1 MTHAGWIAATCACL
15 LAILPAVA
23 MAETEHLR
31 ATAETPAILTVR
43 PERGVAADG
52 SSRKAKLVIS
62 VTNYRPADDC
72 TPVEIVVDGS
82 RDDGVVHEIGRF
94 GITPATNF
102 DAPNPSQAL
111 RFSLPLPDELR
122 TTEAIELTVR
132 LLLRNEATPP
142 TEACARA
149 KDRVA
154 AGEDRSKGAF
164 VQIGSANIR

>member
-1 MTHAGWIAATCACL
+1 
-15 LAILPAVA
+15 
-23 MAETEHLR
+23 MAS
-31 ATAETPAILTVR
+31 R

-72 TPVEIVVDGS
+72 TPVEIVVNGS
-82 RDDGVVHEIGRF
+82 KGDGVVHEIGRF

-102 DAPNPSQAL
+102 DAPDPSQAL
-111 RFSLPLPDELR
+111 RFSLPLPEDLR

-142 TEACARA
+142 PTPGACARA
-149 KDRVA
+149 RDRTRDRVA
-154 AGEDRSKGAF
+154 AGEDPSNGAF
-164 VQIGSANIR
+164 VQIGGANIR

>member
-1 MTHAGWIAATCACL
+1 
-15 LAILPAVA
+15 
-23 MAETEHLR
+23 MAS
-31 ATAETPAILTVR
+31 R

-72 TPVEIVVDGS
+72 TPVEIVVNGS
-82 RDDGVVHEIGRF
+82 KGDGVVHKIGRF

-102 DAPNPSQAL
+102 DAPDPSQAL
-111 RFSLPLPDELR
+111 RFSLPLPEDLR

-142 TEACARA
+142 PPPPGPVRVQGTGQGTGWLPARIRA
-149 KDRVA
+149 TAPSSRSA
-154 AGEDRSKGAF
+154 APT
-164 VQIGSANIR
+164 SADAAS

>member
-1 MTHAGWIAATCACL
+1 
-15 LAILPAVA
+15 
-23 MAETEHLR
+23 MAS
-31 ATAETPAILTVR
+31 R

-72 TPVEIVVDGS
+72 TPVEIVVNGS
-82 RDDGVVHEIGRF
+82 KGDGVVHEIGRF

-102 DAPNPSQAL
+102 DAPDPSQAH
-111 RFSLPLPDELR
+111 RFSLPLPEDLR

-142 TEACARA
+142 PGLCACKGPDKGPGGCRRGSEQRRLRP
-149 KDRVA
+149 DRRRQHPLMRPPE
-154 AGEDRSKGAF
+154 G
-164 VQIGSANIR
+164 

>member
-43 PERGVAADG
+43 PERVVAADG

-62 VTNYRPADDC
+62 VTNYR
-72 TPVEIVVDGS
+72 PVEIVVDGS

-142 TEACARA
+142 SGACARA

-164 VQIGSANIR
+164 VQIGSADIR